1 MGMQTGFEPLYRIPV
16 VDRLNGLVRAIG
28 HVAAWINVVVIAVIL
43 AQVVLR
49 YGFNHGLVALEEL
62 IWQFYAVGIM
72 FGLSYAMTN
81 DTHIRVDL
89 VHMHL
94 SANTR
99 HVIEILG
106 ILFLL
111 LPFIIVIF
119 HHSLAWVWQA
129 YEIGES
135 SSSPTGLGNRWIVK
149 SVVPLSF
156 FLLFVAALARL
167 LQSILLLL
175 HKGEEQEPEI
185 SGRVS
190 LLRHLFSV
198 QAHEHDGEDK

>member
-28 HVAAWINVVVIAVIL
+28 HVVAWTNVIVVGIIL
-43 AQVVLR
+43 AQVILR
-49 YGFNHGLVALEEL
+49 YGFSSGLVVLEEL
-62 IWQFYAVGIM
+62 IWHFYALGIM
-72 FGLSYAMTN
+72 FGLSYAVTN
-81 DTHIRVDL
+81 DTHIRVDIA
-89 VHMHL
+89 HMHF
-94 SANTR
+94 SAAKK

-111 LPFIIVIF
+111 MPFIVVIF
-119 HHSLAWVWQA
+119 HHSLGWVWQA

-135 SSSPTGLGNRWIVK
+135 SSSPTGMGSRWIVK
-149 SVVPLSF
+149 SIIPLSF
-156 FLLFVAALARL
+156 LLLFLAALAQL
-167 LQSILLLL
+167 LQSVLLLM
-175 HKGEEQEPEI
+175 HKGEEQEPEV

-198 QAHEHDGEDK
+198 QAHQREGKP